1 MRGKIAVAVIVVLA
15 CALFLVPSAS
25 AAKLTIIDTWVE
37 GPSGERLDEYTYIDV
52 NGDCAYKVKVGL
64 EGRYSLRPLCITAN
78 LAFGPNH
85 GNSKCQDSRTEKG
98 EIGEGE
104 STTTIT
110 IADISLSTLDYCDE
124 AFKEFVDGKGG
135 WKWDKCWYQF
145 DVESWMVKEG
155 AQTGIKRGIP
165 VLKNAE
171 VIYYNS
177 HVEQN
182 RVYKDLSFDYHVKVW
197 ANCEDSI
204 ELQVRNYT
212 SEGWDKHGLQNYTEP
227 LYTNKTLTWLAVNL
241 TPDNFDSEGH
251 GQYTFVANISKSRPE
266 KPYSGP
272 TIEERFKDPKVGYK
286 KTINELLLFDYEVS
300 VEIDQI
306 KDSIMLEVYNYALRD
321 WEEKGIRNYTTPGK
335 NQKLK
340 WESIILSYDYFDG
353 NSLRGEYQFVGKYN
367 TSENVGPE
375 IEEKFYD
382 LLVTPTQ
389 GKNNVTFNYSV
400 TVNANISDKIVLQVK
415 NHTNN
420 GWYSKGTRDYTTPNI
435 NETLIWHNI
444 QLNTHELNRHNDS
457 IFRFVGMCGVESS
470 GKGFSLPI
478 WPINPFFENLSVKP
492 ERGLYSE
499 NYDYSVDVK
508 AEKNGTV
515 NLSIFCPGSRFWYEP
530 EQDYNK
536 APGWVTLNWSVQ
548 NFNGCDVKTGDAG
561 FRFEFR
567 YKGSEIINLTGEK
580 PYIGIAKF
588 ENERVEPELGT
599 GGTLFNYTIN
609 VTAAHKGDVILLTKC
624 PGDTQWATKNEKVY
638 DTPGS
643 GKTLKWT
650 RIELRCDNCG
660 NAEYKFRFIQ
670 GDVPSEIYTGPEII
684 IEEFGAL
691 NVDPKEGTNYTPFN
705 FSVDFTTSKPR
716 NVTLWA
722 RYDEGVWELV
732 ECKPV
737 ASKRET
743 ILFSNITPSK
753 AFKKIAWKCK
763 GIVNESGITY
773 TLWDIDLKWLN
784 ESIGRSPEKGWWNDT
799 YNFSVTL
806 SANAKGNV
814 ELKVKQDSTNEWKS
828 VGNMPYTDQPNPQ
841 TLTWADEQI
850 CNDPY
855 EGNTSYNFTFHWENV
870 SYSNRSYQGPELY
883 IPACIIIASC
893 NVIPANGIGYIENSV
908 LQGYFKNMTIP
919 RFNYSINVSAA
930 KDIRIK
936 LVTTDCEGEVTEHEE
951 KRYHAPGPK
960 TLNWPVKSSDFDRI
974 GLWNYTFSY
983 NDTRWSRWQ
992 DCGSEKC
999 EEGPELI
1006 AILKEFTIDPTQPF
1020 RLYGKSCN
1028 VSVVVNSS
1036 KDLNIT
1042 LELCTTASCKPVKTE
1057 IYESSGEEREMIWTD
1072 IKPWVYFGSDE
1083 KLKFNLNVTWG
1094 EGDV

>member
-1 MRGKIAVAVIVVLA
+1 MKRTVAVGIIAVLA
-15 CALFLVPSAS
+15 CALFLVPYAS

-37 GPSGERLDEYTYIDV
+37 GPSGEVLDEYTYVDV
-52 NGDCAYKVKVGL
+52 NGDCTYKVKVGI
-64 EGRYSLRPLCITAN
+64 EGRYSMRPVHITAN

-85 GNSKCQDSRTEKG
+85 GNRNCKDSRTEKG

-110 IADISLSTLDYCDE
+110 IADISLSSLDYCDD

-135 WKWDKCWYQF
+135 WKWDTCWYQF
-145 DVESWMVKEG
+145 DVESMMVREG

-182 RVYKDLSFDYHVKVW
+182 RVYKDLSFDYQVKVW

-204 ELQVRNYT
+204 ALQVCNYT
-212 SEGWDKHGLQNYTEP
+212 SGGWDKHGLQNYTKP

-241 TPDNFDSEGH
+241 TPDNFDSEGQ

-272 TIEERFKDPKVGYK
+272 IIEERFKDPKESYK

-306 KDSIMLEVYNYALRD
+306 RDSIMLEVYNYSLRD
-321 WEEKGIRNYTTPGK
+321 WEQKGIRNYTTPGK
-335 NQKLK
+335 YQKLI
-340 WESIILSYDYFDG
+340 WESIILSLSSDYFDD
-353 NSLRGEYQFVGKYN
+353 NLRGKYRFVGKYK
-367 TSENVGPE
+367 TSEIIGPR
-375 IEEKFYD
+375 IEEKFHD

-435 NETLIWHNI
+435 NETLTWHNI

-457 IFRFVGMCGVESS
+457 IFRFVGMCDAKSS
-470 GKGFSLPI
+470 EKGLPI
-478 WPINPFFENLSVKP
+478 WPINPVFENLSVKQ

-499 NYDYSVDVK
+499 NYNYSVDVK
-508 AEKNGTV
+508 AEKNGIV
-515 NLSIFCPGSRFWYEP
+515 NLSIFCPDGILLCETP
-530 EQDYNK
+530 QDYDK
-536 APGWVTLNWSVQ
+536 APEWQTLNWSVQ
-548 NFNGCDVKTGDAG
+548 KFNECVVKTGDAG
-561 FRFEFR
+561 FRFEFWYER
-567 YKGSEIINLTGEK
+567 NEIINRTKEG

-588 ENERVEPELGT
+588 ENESVEPKIGT
-599 GGTLFNYTIN
+599 EGTLFNYTIN
-609 VTAAHKGDVILLTKC
+609 VTAAHRGDVVLLTKC
-624 PGDTQWATKNEKVY
+624 PGGTQWATKNEKEY
-638 DTPGS
+638 DTPKIT
-643 GKTLKWT
+643 KTLKWT
-650 RIELRCDNCG
+650 RIELPCDICG

-670 GDVPSEIYTGPEII
+670 GDVPSEIYPGPELI

-691 NVDPKEGTNYTPFN
+691 IVDREEGTNYTPFN
-705 FSVDFTTSKPR
+705 FSIDFTTSKPR

-722 RYDEGVWELV
+722 RYDEGEWEL
-732 ECKPV
+732 EESKPV

-743 ILFSNITPSK
+743 ILFSNITPRK

-763 GIVNESGITY
+763 GIANESGITY

-828 VGNMPYTDQPNPQ
+828 VGNMSYTDQPNQQ
-841 TLTWADEQI
+841 TLSWADEQI

-870 SYSNRSYQGPELY
+870 NYSTPSYQGPGLY

-893 NVIPANGIGYIENSV
+893 NVIPANGIGYTENNV
-908 LQGYFKNMTIP
+908 LQDYFKNMNIP

-930 KDIRIK
+930 KDVRIK
-936 LVTTDCEGEVTEHEE
+936 LVTTDCVGEETEHEE
-951 KRYHAPGPK
+951 KRNHAPGSK
-960 TLNWPVKSSDFDRI
+960 TLTWPVKSSDFDRI
-974 GLWNYTFSY
+974 GLWNYTFAY
-983 NDTRWSRWQ
+983 YDTRWSRWQ
-992 DCGSEKC
+992 DCSAEKC
-999 EEGPELI
+999 GEGPELI
-1006 AILKEFTIDPTQPF
+1006 AILKEFTIDPTPPF
-1020 RLYGKSCN
+1020 RVYGESYN
-1028 VSVVVNSS
+1028 VSAVVNGSR
-1036 KDLNIT
+1036 DLDIT
-1042 LELCTTASCKPVKTE
+1042 LELCTNASCEPVGTG
-1057 IYESSGEEREMIWTD
+1057 IYESSEEEREMIWTD
-1072 IKPWVYFGSDE
+1072 IKPWDHFGSDE
-1083 KLKFNLNVTWG
+1083 ELKFNVNVTWG
-1094 EGDV
+1094 DGDV